1 MCVRERESCVWCV
14 SHSLSYRHVVYAPSS
29 VNQYG
34 SSLFPGVSDAI
45 FSVMEWGGSWD
56 VVREQL
62 DLVRIHILYAS
73 QIMGQQYELKERHT
87 KIEL

>member
-1 MCVRERESCVWCV
+1 MRDREWEQRILGYEFT
-14 SHSLSYRHVVYAPSS
+14 SLLYVLSTNRHVVYAPSS

-45 FSVMEWGGSWD
+45 FSAVEFGGSRD
-56 VVREQL
+56 VVWEQI

-73 QIMGQQYELKERHT
+73 QIMNQQYEYTL
-87 KIEL
+87 

>member
-1 MCVRERESCVWCV
+1 MYCVFP
-14 SHSLSYRHVVYAPSS
+14 RHVVYAPSS
-29 VNQYG
+29 VNAYG

-45 FSVMEWGGSWD
+45 FSAVEFGASWD

-73 QIMGQQYELKERHT
+73 QIMDQQYHHPITSQQGEMNVEL
-87 KIEL
+87 

>member
-1 MCVRERESCVWCV
+1 M
-14 SHSLSYRHVVYAPSS
+14 YAPSS

-45 FSVMEWGGSWD
+45 FSAVEFGSSWD
-56 VVREQL
+56 VVWEQI

-73 QIMGQQYELKERHT
+73 QIMNQQFMYT
-87 KIEL
+87 G

>member
-1 MCVRERESCVWCV
+1 MRVTRGEGSEWYCPAVGVCS
-14 SHSLSYRHVVYAPSS
+14 RHVVYAPSS

-45 FSVMEWGGSWD
+45 FYAVQFGGSWD
-56 VVREQL
+56 AVREQL

-73 QIMGQQYELKERHT
+73 QIMSQSYSTTSGKHEEL
-87 KIEL
+87 